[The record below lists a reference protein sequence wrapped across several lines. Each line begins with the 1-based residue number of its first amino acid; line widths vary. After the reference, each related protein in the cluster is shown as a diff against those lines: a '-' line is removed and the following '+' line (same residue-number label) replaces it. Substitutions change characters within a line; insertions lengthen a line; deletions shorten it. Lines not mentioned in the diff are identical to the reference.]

1 MSPQKKNRDKTER
14 KRGKTMGDKK
24 PNKKKGK
31 KTLSQKG
38 EKGQEKNLTKRQ

>member
-1 MSPQKKNRDKTER
+1 MSQKKTGTKQREKG
-14 KRGKTMGDKK
+14 GKQWAIK
-24 PNKKKGK
+24 NQIKKGK